1 MSRFEGLTPLGPNPR
16 NRWKVGEDAADLVR
30 DLTPPRP
37 VEIEANPK
45 PVRIDLARSAL
56 IIVDM
61 QNDFCHADG
70 WLAGIGVDVTGA
82 GSAIAPLQQV
92 LSAARLVAMP
102 VIWVNWGN
110 RQDLANISPALRHV
124 YDGAGSGGGLG
135 DAVGPRK
142 ALVLEKD
149 SWGAAIVDPLEP
161 EPSDIFVDKYRM
173 SGFWDTPLDS
183 ILRNLKVD
191 TLFFGGVN
199 ADQCVLHT
207 LADASFLGYDTLL
220 FEDASATTNPD
231 FCMQATLHNARQIF
245 GFTLTSTAFVA
256 GIEGETS

>member
-82 GSAIAPLQQV
+82 ALPLRPCSRCFQPHDWWPCP
-92 LSAARLVAMP
+92 S
-102 VIWVNWGN
+102 
-110 RQDLANISPALRHV
+110 
-124 YDGAGSGGGLG
+124 SG
-135 DAVGPRK
+135 
-142 ALVLEKD
+142 
-149 SWGAAIVDPLEP
+149 
-161 EPSDIFVDKYRM
+161 
-173 SGFWDTPLDS
+173 
-183 ILRNLKVD
+183 
-191 TLFFGGVN
+191 
-199 ADQCVLHT
+199 
-207 LADASFLGYDTLL
+207 
-220 FEDASATTNPD
+220 
-231 FCMQATLHNARQIF
+231 
-245 GFTLTSTAFVA
+245 
-256 GIEGETS
+256 

>member
-135 DAVGPRK
+135 DAVGRARRWCLK
-142 ALVLEKD
+142 RIA
-149 SWGAAIVDPLEP
+149 GARRSLIRWNPSRAI
-161 EPSDIFVDKYRM
+161 S
-173 SGFWDTPLDS
+173 SS
-183 ILRNLKVD
+183 
-191 TLFFGGVN
+191 
-199 ADQCVLHT
+199 
-207 LADASFLGYDTLL
+207 
-220 FEDASATTNPD
+220 
-231 FCMQATLHNARQIF
+231 
-245 GFTLTSTAFVA
+245 TSTACLGFGTRRSTA
-256 GIEGETS
+256 FCAI